1 MLFAVPEKS
10 YLNTKRGTAM
20 PRLKLEVLRK
30 PCSTD
35 MDIAAHAIALEPL
48 CYPCTTFEISQVSNL
63 QDKHNASFFS
73 NMSWK
78 ESPQSKYKNTKF
90 II

>member
-35 MDIAAHAIALEPL
+35 MDIAAHAIA
-48 CYPCTTFEISQVSNL
+48 
-63 QDKHNASFFS
+63 
-73 NMSWK
+73 
-78 ESPQSKYKNTKF
+78 
-90 II
+90 